1 MAMTLD
7 DLGSVRGLSDEE
19 AAARLQS
26 EGPNELPGEK
36 RRGTLALVLG
46 LAREPML
53 ALLIGAGVLYLVLGD
68 LREALTLLFFVAVV
82 ATITI
87 VQERK
92 TENALAALRD
102 LASPRAAVIRGG
114 RKLRIAGREVVRG
127 DLVLLAEGD
136 RVPADARVLDAASL
150 ELDQSLLTGE
160 SAPLRK
166 SRAGDGNPTGRPGDA
181 DDAQVWA
188 GTLVVRGRA
197 LCEVTATGPRTEMGR
212 LGAALAHAGA
222 GGADEQTALV
232 RELHRLVRI
241 IATVGVTVSALL
253 VVAVGL
259 SGAGWVRALL
269 AGIALAM
276 AVLPEELPVILTVFF
291 AIGAWR
297 IAKRRVL
304 VRRPAAIEALG
315 AATVL
320 CSDKTGTLTEN
331 RMRVA
336 RLWAPGLAAEAAV
349 VVGRER
355 TELPEAVHPVVE
367 YGILASQRDPFDPME
382 IALKALG
389 ERDLAGTEHH
399 HETYRLVR
407 EYPLEPPLLSMA
419 EVWRDPAS
427 GDALVIAAKG
437 ASETIADLCHLDG
450 AKAAL
455 VDAATRSMAAAGLRV
470 LGVARARARHAGP
483 APRDGVRAVTD
494 ERSLPD
500 GQHDF
505 AFELVGLVGLEDP
518 LRPGV
523 AAAVAECARA
533 GVRVV
538 MITGDGPDTARA
550 IARQAGLLLDTNDD
564 AEAIV
569 TGPELEALDDAA
581 LAERAAR
588 AHVFARVRPEEK
600 LRIVRALS
608 SRGEVVAMTGDGV
621 NDAPALKAAQIGVAM
636 GGRGSDVARE
646 AAGLVVTDDDFTS
659 IVGAVRLGR
668 RIFDNLRK
676 AVAYVVAVHVP
687 IAGLALVP
695 IVLGWPAVLSPI
707 HIVFLE
713 LSIDPACSI
722 AFEAEPE
729 ERDVMERPPRP
740 AATRVLDRRT
750 TILSLAQ
757 GGTLLAAALGAF
769 WLGRRHGLTVEGA
782 RTLSVSALVAGN
794 LALILTLRSRVRSAL
809 AALAVR
815 NLALLAVVG
824 GASLALAT
832 AVLLPPA
839 RALFGFGPAPGLAIV
854 AAIAAGVS
862 SVAWI
867 DLVKHE
873 FHAR

>member
-7 DLGSVRGLSDEE
+7 DLASVRGLSDEE
-19 AAARLQS
+19 AAARLLS
-26 EGPNELPGEK
+26 EGANELPGER
-36 RRGTLALVLG
+36 RRGTLALILG
-46 LAREPML
+46 LAKEPMI
-53 ALLIGAGVLYLVLGD
+53 ALLLGAGALYLVLGD
-68 LREALTLLFFVAVV
+68 LREALTLLFFVGVV
-82 ATITI
+82 STITV

-92 TENALAALRD
+92 TERALAALRD

-114 RKLRIAGREVVRG
+114 RKLRVAGRDVVRG
-127 DLVLLAEGD
+127 DLLLLAEGD

-150 ELDQSLLTGE
+150 EVDQSLLTGE
-160 SAPLRK
+160 SMPVRK
-166 SRAGDGNPTGRPGDA
+166 SRAAGEAAAGRPGDG
-181 DDAQVWA
+181 DEAQVWA

-197 LCEVTATGPRTEMGR
+197 LCEVTATGARTEMGR
-212 LGAALAHAGA
+212 LGAALAQAGV
-222 GGADEQTALV
+222 GGADEKTALV

-241 IATVGVTVSALL
+241 IAVVGVAVSALL

-259 SGAGWVRALL
+259 TSGEWVRAIL

-336 RLWAPGLAAEAAV
+336 RLWAPGLAPEAAV
-349 VVGRER
+349 VVGRDR
-355 TELPEAVHPVVE
+355 SELPEAVHAVVE

-389 ERDLAGTEHH
+389 ERDLAGTEHL

-419 EVWRDPAS
+419 EVWRDPD
-427 GDALVIAAKG
+427 GDTLVIAAKG
-437 ASETIADLCHLDG
+437 AVETIVDLCHLD
-450 AKAAL
+450 AARAAV
-455 VDAATRSMAAAGLRV
+455 VDAAARRMATAGLRV

-483 APRDGVRAVTD
+483 APRDGERAVTD
-494 ERSLPD
+494 EHSLPD

-523 AAAVAECARA
+523 AEAVVECARA

-550 IARQAGLLLDTNDD
+550 IARQAGLLLDTNEDD
-564 AEAIV
+564 ARAIV
-569 TGPELEALDDAA
+569 TGPELVELDDAA
-581 LAERAAR
+581 LAERVAEAR
-588 AHVFARVRPEEK
+588 VFARVRPEEK

-713 LSIDPACSI
+713 LIIDPACSI

-729 ERDVMERPPRP
+729 ERDVMRRPPRP
-740 AATRVLDRRT
+740 ATTRVLDRRT
-750 TILSLAQ
+750 TVLSILQ
-757 GGTLLAAALGAF
+757 GATLLAASLAAF
-769 WLGRRHGLTVEGA
+769 GLGRRAGLTVEGA

-794 LALILTLRSRVRSAL
+794 LALILTLRSRARSAL
-809 AALAVR
+809 SALAVR
-815 NLALLAVVG
+815 NLAALAVVG
-824 GASLALAT
+824 GASLALAG
-832 AVLLPPA
+832 AILIPPA
-839 RALFGFGPAPGLAIV
+839 RALFGFGPAPGLAV
-854 AAIAAGVS
+854 TAAVAAGVL

-867 DLVKHE
+867 DLVK
-873 FHAR
+873 RKS